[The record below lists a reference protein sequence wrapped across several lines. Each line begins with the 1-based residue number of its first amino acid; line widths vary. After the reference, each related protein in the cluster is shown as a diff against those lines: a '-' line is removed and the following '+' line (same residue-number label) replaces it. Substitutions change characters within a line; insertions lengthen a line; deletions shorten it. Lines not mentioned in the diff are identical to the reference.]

1 MFEDKITALN
11 QVTDQQPIP
20 FEKRTYTVPEIQDI
34 LGIGKNSAYSLVKS
48 GAFRTVR
55 IGSVFPYNVAKLNAW
70 LHKDGANRLEYGG
83 IHYEQNKYVCQGNGQ
98 ASRIRQDGFI
108 LACK

>member
-11 QVTDQQPIP
+11 QATDQQPIP
-20 FEKRTYTVPEIQDI
+20 IEKRTCTVPEIQDI

-55 IGSVFPYNVAKLNAW
+55 IGGCIRVSKKSFDKW
-70 LHKDGANRLEYGG
+70 LDEKS
-83 IHYEQNKYVCQGNGQ
+83 QVC
-98 ASRIRQDGFI
+98 D
-108 LACK
+108 

>member
-11 QVTDQQPIP
+11 QATDQQPIL

-55 IGSVFPYNVAKLNAW
+55 IGGSIRVSKKSFDKW
-70 LHKDGANRLEYGG
+70 LDEKS
-83 IHYEQNKYVCQGNGQ
+83 QVC
-98 ASRIRQDGFI
+98 D
-108 LACK
+108 

>member
-11 QVTDQQPIP
+11 QATDQQPIL

-55 IGSVFPYNVAKLNAW
+55 IGGSIRVSKKSFDKW
-70 LHKDGANRLEYGG
+70 LDEKS
-83 IHYEQNKYVCQGNGQ
+83 QV
-98 ASRIRQDGFI
+98 
-108 LACK
+108 

>member
-11 QVTDQQPIP
+11 QATDQQPIP
-20 FEKRTYTVPEIQDI
+20 VEKRTYTVPEIQNI

-55 IGSVFPYNVAKLNAW
+55 IGGSIRVSKKSFDKW
-70 LHKDGANRLEYGG
+70 LDEKS
-83 IHYEQNKYVCQGNGQ
+83 QVC
-98 ASRIRQDGFI
+98 D
-108 LACK
+108 

>member
-11 QVTDQQPIP
+11 QATDQQPIP

-48 GAFRTVR
+48 GAFRIVR
-55 IGSVFPYNVAKLNAW
+55 IGGSIRVSKKSFDKW
-70 LHKDGANRLEYGG
+70 LEEKS
-83 IHYEQNKYVCQGNGQ
+83 QVC
-98 ASRIRQDGFI
+98 D
-108 LACK
+108 

>member
-11 QVTDQQPIP
+11 QATDQQPIL

-55 IGSVFPYNVAKLNAW
+55 IGGSIRVSKKSFEKW
-70 LHKDGANRLEYGG
+70 LDEKS
-83 IHYEQNKYVCQGNGQ
+83 QVC
-98 ASRIRQDGFI
+98 D
-108 LACK
+108 

>member
-1 MFEDKITALN
+1 MFENKITALN
-11 QVTDQQPIP
+11 QTTVEQPST

-55 IGSVFPYNVAKLNAW
+55 IGGSIRISKKSFDNW
-70 LHKDGANRLEYGG
+70 LDEKSQMCD
-83 IHYEQNKYVCQGNGQ
+83 
-98 ASRIRQDGFI
+98 
-108 LACK
+108 

>member
-11 QVTDQQPIP
+11 QATDQQPIP
-20 FEKRTYTVPEIQDI
+20 VEKRTYTVPEIQDI

-55 IGSVFPYNVAKLNAW
+55 IGGCIRVSKKSFDKW
-70 LHKDGANRLEYGG
+70 LDEKS
-83 IHYEQNKYVCQGNGQ
+83 QVC
-98 ASRIRQDGFI
+98 D
-108 LACK
+108 

>member
-11 QVTDQQPIP
+11 QATDQQPIL

-55 IGSVFPYNVAKLNAW
+55 IGGSIRVSKKSFDKW
-70 LHKDGANRLEYGG
+70 LDKKS
-83 IHYEQNKYVCQGNGQ
+83 QVC
-98 ASRIRQDGFI
+98 D
-108 LACK
+108 

>member
-11 QVTDQQPIP
+11 QATDEQPPI

-48 GAFRTVR
+48 GVFRSVR
-55 IGSVFPYNVAKLNAW
+55 VGGSIRISKKSFDNW
-70 LHKDGANRLEYGG
+70 LDEKS
-83 IHYEQNKYVCQGNGQ
+83 QVC
-98 ASRIRQDGFI
+98 D
-108 LACK
+108 

>member
-11 QVTDQQPIP
+11 QATDQQPIP

-55 IGSVFPYNVAKLNAW
+55 SGGSIRVSKKSFDKW
-70 LHKDGANRLEYGG
+70 LDEKS
-83 IHYEQNKYVCQGNGQ
+83 QVC
-98 ASRIRQDGFI
+98 D
-108 LACK
+108 

>member
-1 MFEDKITALN
+1 MFENKITALN
-11 QVTDQQPIP
+11 QATDQQPIL

-55 IGSVFPYNVAKLNAW
+55 IGGSIRVSKKSFDKW
-70 LHKDGANRLEYGG
+70 LDEKS
-83 IHYEQNKYVCQGNGQ
+83 QVC
-98 ASRIRQDGFI
+98 D
-108 LACK
+108 

>member
-11 QVTDQQPIP
+11 QATDQQPIP
-20 FEKRTYTVPEIQDI
+20 IEKRTYTVPEIQDI

-55 IGSVFPYNVAKLNAW
+55 ISGCIRVSKKSFDKW
-70 LHKDGANRLEYGG
+70 LDEKS
-83 IHYEQNKYVCQGNGQ
+83 QVC
-98 ASRIRQDGFI
+98 D
-108 LACK
+108 

>member
-11 QVTDQQPIP
+11 QATDQQPIP

-48 GAFRTVR
+48 GAFRIVR
-55 IGSVFPYNVAKLNAW
+55 IGGSIRVSKKSFDKW
-70 LHKDGANRLEYGG
+70 LDEKS
-83 IHYEQNKYVCQGNGQ
+83 QVC
-98 ASRIRQDGFI
+98 D
-108 LACK
+108 

>member
-11 QVTDQQPIP
+11 QATDEQPIV

-55 IGSVFPYNVAKLNAW
+55 IGGSIRISKKSFDIW
-70 LHKDGANRLEYGG
+70 LDEKS
-83 IHYEQNKYVCQGNGQ
+83 QVC
-98 ASRIRQDGFI
+98 D
-108 LACK
+108 

>member
-11 QVTDQQPIP
+11 QVTDEQPIV

-34 LGIGKNSAYSLVKS
+34 LGIGKNSAYSLAKS

-55 IGSVFPYNVAKLNAW
+55 IGGSIRISKKSFDMW
-70 LHKDGANRLEYGG
+70 LDEKS
-83 IHYEQNKYVCQGNGQ
+83 QVC
-98 ASRIRQDGFI
+98 D
-108 LACK
+108 

>member
-11 QVTDQQPIP
+11 QATDQQPIP
-20 FEKRTYTVPEIQDI
+20 IEKRTYTVPEIQDI

-55 IGSVFPYNVAKLNAW
+55 IGGCIRVSKKSFDKW
-70 LHKDGANRLEYGG
+70 LDEKS
-83 IHYEQNKYVCQGNGQ
+83 QVC
-98 ASRIRQDGFI
+98 D
-108 LACK
+108 

>member
-11 QVTDQQPIP
+11 QATDEQPLM

-48 GAFRTVR
+48 GVFRSVR
-55 IGSVFPYNVAKLNAW
+55 VGGSIRISKKSFDNW
-70 LHKDGANRLEYGG
+70 LDEKS
-83 IHYEQNKYVCQGNGQ
+83 QVC
-98 ASRIRQDGFI
+98 D
-108 LACK
+108 

>member
-48 GAFRTVR
+48 GAFRIVR
-55 IGSVFPYNVAKLNAW
+55 IGGSIRVSKKSFDKCLDE
-70 LHKDGANRLEYGG
+70 KS
-83 IHYEQNKYVCQGNGQ
+83 QVC
-98 ASRIRQDGFI
+98 D
-108 LACK
+108 

>member
-11 QVTDQQPIP
+11 QATDKQPIV

-55 IGSVFPYNVAKLNAW
+55 IGGSIRISKKSFDMW
-70 LHKDGANRLEYGG
+70 LDEKS
-83 IHYEQNKYVCQGNGQ
+83 QVC
-98 ASRIRQDGFI
+98 D
-108 LACK
+108 